1 MRTGYTPGN
10 WQATL
15 RAAIEAAE
23 RETSPSEGSIP
34 ARLRAQR
41 TSGLERE
48 SIELLAHVQIP
59 MLALRTRYPRIL
71 NRLARLRHDRRQFDA
86 EIATLLGRR
95 RPQRLGFPPEVR
107 AELLQLRIVAM
118 GWAGVRKLITPWIL
132 SLSQKMIWK
141 N

>member
-23 RETSPSEGSIP
+23 RETSPMEGSMP

-48 SIELLAHVQIP
+48 SIELLAHVQLP

-86 EIATLLGRR
+86 EIAALLGRR

-107 AELLQLRIVAM
+107 AELLQLRIAAM
-118 GWAGVRKLITPWIL
+118 GWAGGTR
-132 SLSQKMIWK
+132 
-141 N
+141 